1 MEKSKYKIIKIFSK
15 RQIEERILDIA
26 KKINKDFKNKNLLIL
41 SVLSGSV
48 VFCSDIIRK
57 LKIDFEIDFI
67 KVSSYK
73 GTKSSKK
80 IEIKI
85 KNNIDV
91 QNKDV
96 LIIDDICDTG
106 RTLYYLKN
114 LILKNKA
121 KTITLCSLVN
131 RTVKKYKGIFVKYK
145 GIEVKDGF
153 LVGYGLDYNGKYRG
167 LPYIGILK

>member
-1 MEKSKYKIIKIFSK
+1 MKNKNLKVTEFFNQKRIEKRVS
-15 RQIEERILDIA
+15 DIA
-26 KKINKDFKNKNLLIL
+26 KKINKDFKNKKLLIL

-48 VFCSDIIRK
+48 IFCSDIIRK

-73 GTKSSKK
+73 GKQTTKK
-80 IEIKI
+80 ITVNI
-85 KNNIDV
+85 NNTVAVKD
-91 QNKDV
+91 KDV

-121 KTITLCSLVN
+121 KSVTLCVLVN
-131 RTVKKYKGIFVKYK
+131 RQVEKYKNISVNYSGID
-145 GIEVKDGF
+145 IKDGF

>member
-1 MEKSKYKIIKIFSK
+1 MEKSNSKIIKLFS
-15 RQIEERILDIA
+15 RQQIEKRVADIA
-26 KKINKDFKNKNLLIL
+26 KKINKDFKNKKLLIL

-67 KVSSYK
+67 KVSSYN
-73 GTKSSKK
+73 GRQSSKK
-80 IEIKI
+80 IAVKI
-85 KNNIDV
+85 KNNVDV
-91 QNKDV
+91 KNKDV
-96 LIIDDICDTG
+96 LIVDDICDTG

-121 KTITLCSLVN
+121 KTVTLCSLVN
-131 RTVKKYKGIFVKYK
+131 RTVKKYRGVSVKYK